1 MKKSQTAAPHSSA
14 YTHWKPPEPDAPN
27 TLADLLLMSLE
38 QRRKGVQY
46 PDNAEGLELF
56 NRTSEDYF
64 RAVVEQNRS
73 VDEPA
78 EMLIPSVESWAAYL
92 GVSRQS
98 IFRYKHERG
107 EEWTR
112 TVEYYI
118 NLVGACK
125 SEAASHGRLN
135 PMLYVFD
142 QINNTR
148 GEYGYVSTNE
158 IKLQVT
164 PPKIDSLPNVK
175 ELSARLPDPDPVQI
189 EVKQLDEYL
198 E

>member
-1 MKKSQTAAPHSSA
+1 
-14 YTHWKPPEPDAPN
+14 
-27 TLADLLLMSLE
+27 SLE
-38 QRRKGVQY
+38 QRRKGARY
-46 PDNAEGLELF
+46 PDDAAGLELF

-64 RAVVEQNRS
+64 RAVVEQNQS
-73 VDEPA
+73 CDEPA

-112 TVEYYI
+112 TIEYYI
-118 NLVGACK
+118 NLIGACK

-135 PMLYVFD
+135 AVVYIFD
-142 QINNTR
+142 CVNNSR

-158 IKLQVT
+158 IKLQVE
-164 PPKIDSLPNVK
+164 PPKIDNLPDVK
-175 ELSARLPDPDPVQI
+175 ELSARLPDPVRVED
-189 EVKQLDEYL
+189 KKLDEYL